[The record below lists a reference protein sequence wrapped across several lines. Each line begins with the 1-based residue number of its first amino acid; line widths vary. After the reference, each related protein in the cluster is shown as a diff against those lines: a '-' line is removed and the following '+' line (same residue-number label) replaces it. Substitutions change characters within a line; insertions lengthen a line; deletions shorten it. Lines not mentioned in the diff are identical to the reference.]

1 MNKIRFAHLSI
12 RTKLTLPYIFLALL
26 IAMAGGIIVTQV
38 LLGSLEERFTNQLI
52 ETRKLAS
59 ELMVREED
67 RLLGTLRLLSHIQGI
82 AETIPLADKNKILD
96 LVYPISFNAEED
108 AVLVLDNSGKVIT
121 TILKSEETGEYL
133 FPEIN
138 GDLTNL
144 PFVAKV
150 VNQEI
155 DAKGDKYS
163 GLSYADWGIYFFVSG
178 PVKNQ
183 DGNFVGVILVGE
195 TLKGIVDKIR
205 EETLAQ
211 ATIYDTSLNPI
222 SSTFFEFP
230 SRPPFDS
237 SIVSESQDQQ
247 SLMRDFESSNISYT
261 ELLGTWEARDG
272 EDIGIMGTALPKTF
286 LVRTSNI
293 TRFNV
298 TLVFVFAI
306 IMAMLLGLYLSNLIA
321 RPILKLKQAALE
333 VAKGN
338 LEIRV
343 DSTGGDEVAALAQ
356 SFNKMVTN
364 LSRSEKDLISAY
376 DKTIEG
382 WSKALELR
390 DEETQGHTLRVTE
403 LTLKLARAMNIDE
416 GEMINL
422 RRGAL
427 LHDIGKIG
435 IPDKILLKP
444 GPLDDQEREII
455 KKHPVFA
462 REMLKQIEFLHSSM
476 DIPSFH
482 HEKWDGSGYPN
493 GLVGKEIPIAAR
505 IFAIVDVWDAL
516 NSDRPYRKALSY
528 KKALYYIRNNSG
540 KHFDPVVVNAFL
552 ELIQDFRLTVKT
564 RRANRK
570 KHQT

>member
-1 MNKIRFAHLSI
+1 MNKIRFANLSI
-12 RTKLTLPYIFLALL
+12 RTKLTLPYLFLALL

-211 ATIYDTSLNPI
+211 ATIYDTSFNPT

-230 SRPPFDS
+230 SRPLFDS
-237 SIVSESQDQQ
+237 SKVSESQDQQ
-247 SLMRDFESSNISYT
+247 SLMRDFESSNITYT

-272 EDIGIMGTALPKTF
+272 DDIGIMGTALPKTF

-293 TRFNV
+293 TRFNI

-306 IMAMLLGLYLSNLIA
+306 ILAMLLGFYLSNLIA

-356 SFNKMVTN
+356 SFNEMVTN

-390 DEETQGHTLRVTE
+390 DEETQGHTLRVAG

-444 GPLDDQEREII
+444 GPFDDQEREII

-516 NSDRPYRKALSY
+516 TSDRPYRKALSY

-552 ELIQDFRLTVKT
+552 ELIKEYFKEKRDNTK
-564 RRANRK
+564 
-570 KHQT
+570 

>member
-1 MNKIRFAHLSI
+1 MNKIRSAHFSI
-12 RTKLTLPYIFLALL
+12 RTKLTLPYILLALL

-67 RLLGTLRLLSHIQGI
+67 RLLSTLRLLSHIQGI
-82 AETIPLADKNKILD
+82 ADTIPSADENKILD
-96 LVYPISFNAEED
+96 LVYPITFNAEED
-108 AVLVLDNSGKVIT
+108 AVLVLDNHGEVIT

-133 FPEIN
+133 FPEIS
-138 GDLTNL
+138 GALTNL

-150 VNQEI
+150 VNQEV

-178 PVKNQ
+178 PVKDQ
-183 DGNFVGVILVGE
+183 DGNLVGIILVGK

-211 ATIYDTSLNPI
+211 ATIYDTSFNPI
-222 SSTFFEFP
+222 SSTFLEFP
-230 SRPPFDS
+230 PQPLFDS
-237 SIVSESQDQQ
+237 SKVSETQDQQ

-261 ELLGTWEARDG
+261 ELLGPWEARGG

-293 TRFNV
+293 TRLNI

-306 IMAMLLGLYLSNLIA
+306 IMAMLLGLYLSNLIT
-321 RPILKLKQAALE
+321 RPILRLKQAASE

-338 LEIRV
+338 LEIQVESR
-343 DSTGGDEVAALAQ
+343 GGDEVAVLAQ
-356 SFNKMVTN
+356 SFNEMVQN
-364 LSRSEKDLISAY
+364 LSRTEKDLISAY

-403 LTLKLARAMNIDE
+403 LTLKLARAMNIGE
-416 GEMINL
+416 GEMANL

-444 GPLDDQEREII
+444 GPLDDREREII

-505 IFAIVDVWDAL
+505 IFAVIDVWDAL
-516 NSDRPYRKALSY
+516 TSDRPYRKALSY
-528 KKALYYIRNNSG
+528 KKSLEYIWNNSG
-540 KHFDPVVVNAFL
+540 KHFDPEVVNAFF
-552 ELIQDFRLTVKT
+552 ELI
-564 RRANRK
+564 K
-570 KHQT
+570 KEFNSKGKEDNNK

>member
-1 MNKIRFAHLSI
+1 MNKIRSAHLSI
-12 RTKLTLPYIFLALL
+12 RTKLTLPYISLALL

-38 LLGSLEERFTNQLI
+38 LLGSLEERFTNQII

-82 AETIPLADKNKILD
+82 AEIIPLADKNKILD

-121 TILKSEETGEYL
+121 TILRSEETGEYL

-195 TLKGIVDKIR
+195 TLKSIVDKIR

-230 SRPPFDS
+230 SQPLFDS

-247 SLMRDFESSNISYT
+247 SLMRDFESSNITYT

-293 TRFNV
+293 TRFNI

-306 IMAMLLGLYLSNLIA
+306 IMAMLLGLYLSNLIT
-321 RPILKLKQAALE
+321 RPILILKQAASE

-338 LEIRV
+338 LNIQV
-343 DSTGGDEVAALAQ
+343 DSSGGDEVAILAQ
-356 SFNKMVTN
+356 SFNEMVTN

-390 DEETQGHTLRVTE
+390 DEETQGHTLRVAE
-403 LTLKLARAMNIDE
+403 LTLRLARALNIDE

-444 GPLDDQEREII
+444 GPFDDQEREII

-462 REMLKQIEFLHSSM
+462 REMLKQIEFLHSAM

-505 IFAIVDVWDAL
+505 IFAVVDVWDAL
-516 NSDRPYRKALSY
+516 TSNRPYRKALSY
-528 KKALYYIRNNSG
+528 KKALDYIWNNSG
-540 KHFDPVVVNAFL
+540 KHFDPEVVNAFL
-552 ELIQDFRLTVKT
+552 GIIKEYFKEKGGNT
-564 RRANRK
+564 NP
-570 KHQT
+570 

>member
-1 MNKIRFAHLSI
+1 MNKIRSAHLSI

-52 ETRKLAS
+52 ETRQLAS

-82 AETIPLADKNKILD
+82 AEIIPLADKNKILD

-121 TILKSEETGEYL
+121 TILRSEETGEYL

-195 TLKGIVDKIR
+195 TLKSIVDKIR

-230 SRPPFDS
+230 SQPLFDS

-247 SLMRDFESSNISYT
+247 SLMRDFESSNITYT

-293 TRFNV
+293 TRFNI

-306 IMAMLLGLYLSNLIA
+306 IMAMLLGLYLSNLIT
-321 RPILKLKQAALE
+321 RPILILKQAASE

-338 LEIRV
+338 LNIQV
-343 DSTGGDEVAALAQ
+343 DSSGGDEVAILAQ
-356 SFNKMVTN
+356 SFNEMVTN

-390 DEETQGHTLRVTE
+390 DEETQGHTLRVAE
-403 LTLKLARAMNIDE
+403 LTLRLARALNIDE

-444 GPLDDQEREII
+444 GPFDDQEREII

-462 REMLKQIEFLHSSM
+462 REMLKQIEFLHSAM

-505 IFAIVDVWDAL
+505 IFAVVDVWDAL
-516 NSDRPYRKALSY
+516 TSNRPYRKALSY
-528 KKALYYIRNNSG
+528 KKALDYIWNNSG
-540 KHFDPVVVNAFL
+540 KHFDPEVVNAFL
-552 ELIQDFRLTVKT
+552 GIIKEYFKEKGGNT
-564 RRANRK
+564 NP
-570 KHQT
+570 

>member
-67 RLLGTLRLLSHIQGI
+67 RLLGTLRLLTHIQGI

-121 TILKSEETGEYL
+121 TILKSEGTGEYL

-183 DGNFVGVILVGE
+183 DGNFVGVILVGK

-230 SRPPFDS
+230 SWPLFDS

-247 SLMRDFESSNISYT
+247 SLMRDFESSNITYT
-261 ELLGTWEARDG
+261 ELLGAWEARDG

-293 TRFNV
+293 TRFNI

-306 IMAMLLGLYLSNLIA
+306 IMAMLLGIYLSNLIT
-321 RPILKLKQAALE
+321 RPILKLKQAASE

-338 LEIRV
+338 LEIHV
-343 DSTGGDEVAALAQ
+343 ESSGGDEVAVLAQ
-356 SFNKMVTN
+356 SFNEMVAN

-390 DEETQGHTLRVTE
+390 DEETQGHTLRVAE

-444 GPLDDQEREII
+444 GPFDDQEREII

-462 REMLKQIEFLHSSM
+462 REMLKQIEFLHSAM

-516 NSDRPYRKALSY
+516 TSDRPYRKALSY
-528 KKALYYIRNNSG
+528 KKALDYIWNNSG
-540 KHFDPVVVNAFL
+540 KHFDPEVVNAFL
-552 ELIQDFRLTVKT
+552 ELILP
-564 RRANRK
+564 
-570 KHQT
+570 HPE